1 MGKKKG
7 WMKLPEYGDINDPE
21 IRAKYGYLEALVSII
36 GNVTL
41 FFIKISLA
49 LLVNSIGLAADA
61 IHSLSDV
68 STSGIVIFG
77 FKIAKKRPDKKHPFG
92 HGRAE
97 HIATLII
104 AVLLIIIG
112 LNFIQQ
118 SFDRLL
124 HPEQLSNPDFAIIT
138 AIIILSTAIGKELM
152 ARYSSLISKKIE
164 SDMLQA
170 DAWHHRTD
178 AISSI
183 GVAIGIIGSHL
194 GFPILDAIFG
204 LFVSAII
211 IYVGVHLIKTSSNYL
226 IGTRPSSDLIK
237 KLQTLTKQASQISNI
252 HSIYVHDYGHIKILT
267 FHVEMNG
274 SLSLDDAH
282 KIADDL
288 EDKIMKTTHYFPV
301 IHVEPTGVHEYMNK
315 KEKR

>member
-138 AIIILSTAIGKELM
+138 AIIILSTAIGGSNLQDI
-152 ARYSSLISKKIE
+152 SPFQINPFLI
-164 SDMLQA
+164 
-170 DAWHHRTD
+170 
-178 AISSI
+178 
-183 GVAIGIIGSHL
+183 
-194 GFPILDAIFG
+194 
-204 LFVSAII
+204 
-211 IYVGVHLIKTSSNYL
+211 
-226 IGTRPSSDLIK
+226 
-237 KLQTLTKQASQISNI
+237 I
-252 HSIYVHDYGHIKILT
+252 HP
-267 FHVEMNG
+267 F
-274 SLSLDDAH
+274 
-282 KIADDL
+282 
-288 EDKIMKTTHYFPV
+288 YFPGG
-301 IHVEPTGVHEYMNK
+301 IG
-315 KEKR
+315 RFL